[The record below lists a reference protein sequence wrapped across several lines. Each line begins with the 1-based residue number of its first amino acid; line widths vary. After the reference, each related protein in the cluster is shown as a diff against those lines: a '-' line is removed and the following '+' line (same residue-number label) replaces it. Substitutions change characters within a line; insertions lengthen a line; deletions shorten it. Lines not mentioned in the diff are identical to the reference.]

1 MNIKHGD
8 RYTRLYDIW
17 RGIKSRCYTQSSTSY
32 KNYGLRGVKMCDE
45 WLDYQTF
52 KRWALAN
59 GYKDNLTIDR
69 IDVNGDYTPNNC
81 RWVSYKENSNNK
93 RNNRYIEYNGKIK
106 TLTEWAEEYHIKVGT
121 LWARL
126 NKGWTIEKALN
137 N

>member
-1 MNIKHGD
+1 
-8 RYTRLYDIW
+8 
-17 RGIKSRCYTQSSTSY
+17 
-32 KNYGLRGVKMCDE
+32 MCDE

-69 IDVNGDYTPNNC
+69 IDVNGDYEPNNC
-81 RWVSYKENSNNK
+81 RWVTNKENANNK
-93 RNNRYIEYNGKIK
+93 RTNRYLEYQGQVK
-106 TLTEWAEEYHIKVGT
+106 TMTEWAEEYHIKVGT

-137 N
+137 K